1 MDATSPIPPLKTGQL
16 PQILARLSDVS
27 GKAGWT
33 EVKGNTGILELG
45 VIWKTYYIAWGKS
58 LSPDWSS

>member
-1 MDATSPIPPLKTGQL
+1 MDVMSPIPPLKTGQL

-33 EVKGNTGILELG
+33 EVKGNTGILEWG
-45 VIWKTYYIAWGKS
+45 VIWNTH
-58 LSPDWSS
+58 